1 MHMGQDVAYYMFY
14 MDFYLAIIIVTS
26 IFGFYEKYFFKIHVN
41 FLTKGDFV
49 GTTIHSTAVI
59 EKGAEIGSDCKIGP
73 FCHIGKNVTLGE
85 RNILHSHISIVNLT
99 TIGEDNE
106 YFPFSCIGQRTED
119 KKYKKDSI
127 TKVNI
132 GNGNV
137 FREYCTVNSAT
148 EHGSVT
154 YIGNNNTFLSYS
166 HVGHDCIIGN
176 NVLLGCGSKLAGHV
190 QMEDF
195 VTVNGMT
202 GVIQFVRL
210 GRHSFIG
217 AVNKVT
223 KDILP
228 FMIAEGN
235 PSVMRVVNIV
245 GLKRRGFNSERIGQ
259 IKAIMHNLFNT
270 TNSLKI
276 SSQLLLDSYPEVT
289 DICEI
294 AHFITKSING
304 IAKFGIEHQQSRV
317 IKPYQKD
324 TVHLY
329 AVD

>member
-1 MHMGQDVAYYMFY
+1 MGT
-14 MDFYLAIIIVTS
+14 II
-26 IFGFYEKYFFKIHVN
+26 HP
-41 FLTKGDFV
+41 
-49 GTTIHSTAVI
+49 TAVI

-73 FCHIGKNVTLGE
+73 FCHIGENVSLGE
-85 RNILHSHISIVNLT
+85 GNILHSHISMVNLT
-99 TIGEDNE
+99 TIGAGNE
-106 YFPFSCIGQRTED
+106 FFPFSCIGGRTED
-119 KKYKKDSI
+119 QKFKQDSV

-148 EHGSVT
+148 EHGSST
-154 YIGNNNTFLSYS
+154 SIGNKNTFLSYS
-166 HVGHDCIIGN
+166 HVGHDCFIGN

-190 QMEDF
+190 QIEDF

-245 GLKRRGFNSERIGQ
+245 GLKRRGFNSERICH
-259 IKAIMHNLFNT
+259 IKSIMHSLFNT
-270 TNSLKI
+270 TSSLKI
-276 SSQLLLDSYPEVT
+276 TSQLLLDFNPEDADV
-289 DICEI
+289 CEI
-294 AHFITKSING
+294 GNFITKSRNG
-304 IAKFGIEHQQSRV
+304 IAKLGIEHQQSRL
-317 IKPYQKD
+317 IKSHQNE
-324 TVHLY
+324 TT
-329 AVD
+329 